1 MVVRLLAKFSYVAV
15 FALLVGGGV
24 GLPIPEE
31 IVQLTAG
38 FLARQ
43 GTMALAPALAVTAA
57 GILLGDY
64 VLFRLGRSHG
74 ARVMA
79 SRHLRRFFT
88 PERRA
93 WVENHFANHDFLT
106 VMVARLVSPFR
117 LPVFA
122 SAGALGVRTRT
133 FLLADGLAA
142 LLSVPLVFGLGYL
155 FAARIAEVKQGLHE
169 AELVAGLVLLGLGL
183 AWSTVRRR
191 RGARL
196 VLIRPPRAAPPG
208 TPPPPGGRSRS

>member
-1 MVVRLLAKFSYVAV
+1 MVGRLLAKFSYVAV

-24 GLPIPEE
+24 GLPVPEE

-93 WVENHFANHDFLT
+93 WVEHHFANHDFLT

-155 FAARIAEVKQGLHE
+155 FAARIAEVKRGLHE
-169 AELVAGLVLLGLGL
+169 AELVAGLLLLGLGL
-183 AWSTVRRR
+183 AWATVRRR

-196 VLIRPPRAAPPG
+196 VLIHPPRAAAPG

>member
-1 MVVRLLAKFSYVAV
+1 VILNFLAKFSYFAV
-15 FALLVGGGV
+15 FSLLVAGGLGV
-24 GLPIPEE
+24 PVPEE
-31 IVQLTAG
+31 VVQLGAG

-43 GTMALAPALAVTAA
+43 GTMALWPALAVTAG

-64 VLFRLGRSHG
+64 ILFRLGRSHG

-79 SRHLRRFFT
+79 SRHLKRFFT

-93 WVENHFANHDFLT
+93 WVERHFENHDFLT
-106 VMVARLVSPFR
+106 VAVARLVSPFR

-122 SAGALGVRTRT
+122 SAGAMGVSTRT

-142 LLSVPLVFGLGYL
+142 LVTVPLVFGLGYL
-155 FAARIAEVKQGLHE
+155 FAAHLSEVKRNLHDAETVGLLL
-169 AELVAGLVLLGLGL
+169 LVGLGG
-183 AWSTVRRR
+183 AWSGVRRK

-196 VLIRPPRAAPPG
+196 VLVKREPAQRG
-208 TPPPPGGRSRS
+208 SR

>member
-1 MVVRLLAKFSYVAV
+1 MVLRLLAKFSYVAV

-24 GLPIPEE
+24 GLPVPEE
-31 IVQLTAG
+31 LVQLTAG

-43 GTMALAPALAVTAA
+43 GTMALWAALAVTGA

-64 VLFRLGRSHG
+64 LLFRLGRSHG

-79 SRHLRRFFT
+79 SRHLRRLFT

-93 WVENHFANHDFLT
+93 WVERHFANHDFLT

-122 SAGALGVRTRT
+122 SAGALGVRTWT

-142 LLSVPLVFGLGYL
+142 LVSVPLMFGLGYL
-155 FAARIAEVKQGLHE
+155 FASRLAEVKAGLHQI
-169 AELVAGLVLLGLGL
+169 ELGAALLLLGLGL
-183 AWSTVRRR
+183 AWSTVRRK

-196 VLIRPPRAAPPG
+196 VLTRPLRAPPG
-208 TPPPPGGRSRS
+208 SPPPPGGRSRS

>member
-1 MVVRLLAKFSYVAV
+1 MVVRLLAKFSYLAV

-24 GLPIPEE
+24 GLPVPEE

-43 GTMALAPALAVTAA
+43 GTMTLVPALAVTAG
-57 GILLGDY
+57 GILVGDY

-155 FAARIAEVKQGLHE
+155 FASKLAEVKRGLHE
-169 AELVAGLVLLGLGL
+169 IELVAGLLLVGLGL
-183 AWSTVRRR
+183 AWSTVRRT

-196 VLIRPPRAAPPG
+196 VLIPHPPAAPG
-208 TPPPPGGRSRS
+208 TPPPPGARSRS

>member
-1 MVVRLLAKFSYVAV
+1 MLVRLLAKFSYLAI
-15 FALLVGGGV
+15 FALLVGGGI
-24 GLPIPEE
+24 GLPVPEE

-43 GTMALAPALAVTAA
+43 GAMTLVPALAVTAA
-57 GILLGDY
+57 GILVGDY

-88 PERRA
+88 PVRRA
-93 WVENHFANHDFLT
+93 WVERHFANHDFLT

-155 FAARIAEVKQGLHE
+155 FASKLAEVKRGLHE
-169 AELVAGLVLLGLGL
+169 AELVAGLLLVGLGL
-183 AWSTVRRR
+183 AWSTVRRT

-196 VLIRPPRAAPPG
+196 VLIPPAAPG
-208 TPPPPGGRSRS
+208 TPPPPAGRSRS

>member
-1 MVVRLLAKFSYVAV
+1 VILNFLSKFSYFAV
-15 FALLVGGGV
+15 FSLLVAGGV
-24 GLPIPEE
+24 GVPIPEE
-31 IVQLTAG
+31 VVQLGAG
-38 FLARQ
+38 FLAKQ
-43 GTMALAPALAVTAA
+43 GTMALWPALAVTAG

-64 VLFRLGRSHG
+64 ILFRLGRSHG

-79 SRHLRRFFT
+79 SRHLKRFFT

-93 WVENHFANHDFLT
+93 WVERHFENHDFLT
-106 VMVARLVSPFR
+106 VAVARLVSPFR

-122 SAGALGVRTRT
+122 SAGAMGVSTRT

-155 FAARIAEVKQGLHE
+155 FAAHLAEVKRNLHD
-169 AELVAGLVLLGLGL
+169 AETLGLLLLVGL
-183 AWSTVRRR
+183 GGAWSGVRRK

-196 VLIRPPRAAPPG
+196 VLVKR
-208 TPPPPGGRSRS
+208 TPAQRGSR

>member
-1 MVVRLLAKFSYVAV
+1 MVGNLLAKFSYVAV

-24 GLPIPEE
+24 GLPVPEE

-43 GTMALAPALAVTAA
+43 GTMALLPALGVTAL
-57 GILLGDY
+57 GILVGDY

-74 ARVMA
+74 ARVLA
-79 SRHLRRFFT
+79 SRHLKRFFT

-93 WVENHFANHDFLT
+93 WIESHFANHDFLT
-106 VMVARLVSPFR
+106 VAVARLVSPLR

-122 SAGALGVRTRT
+122 SAGAMGVRTST

-142 LLSVPLVFGLGYL
+142 ILSVPVAFGLGYL
-155 FAARIAEVKQGLHE
+155 FASQLALVKERLHLV
-169 AELVAGLVLLGLGL
+169 ELAGLLLLVGMGL
-183 AWSTVRRR
+183 AYSTVRRK

-196 VLIRPPRAAPPG
+196 VLIHRRTAAAG
-208 TPPPPGGRSRS
+208 SPPPPAAHSRS